1 LIWRLLIL
9 AAAGALAW
17 LIVDLWERRSV
28 GRSQVVGSGLTL
40 ITGPDCRLCP
50 LAVAATDDAGVPVT
64 IVDIG
69 SVDDPSIKSLPTV
82 LVADRSGVVI
92 ASRSG
97 RSAISGMPELIAM
110 ARGVA

>member
-1 LIWRLLIL
+1 MIWRLLAI
-9 AAAGALAW
+9 AAVFALAW
-17 LIVDLWERRSV
+17 LIVGLLERRAV
-28 GRSQVVGSGLTL
+28 GRRETVGWGLSL

-50 LAVAATDDAGVPVT
+50 LAVAATTGADVPVT

-69 SVDDPSIKSLPTV
+69 SVADPSIKSLPTA
-82 LVADRSGVVI
+82 LVADRNGVIV

-97 RSAISGMPELIAM
+97 RSAISAMPELIAL